1 MSITLYDIPAAVPG
15 KTLSPNVFKTRLVH
29 SYLNTL
35 TCLIHR
41 CRLALAY
48 KGLSFKTEWL
58 ELSDIEPK
66 MKEIGADPTSTWED
80 GRPLYTLPVIH
91 DHTTGRIISD
101 STKIA
106 FYLDDVYPD
115 RPTLFPFNAR
125 APIMMVNEFF
135 APTAMLPGGDM
146 FSHGAF
152 KRFAP
157 PSIEYI
163 RRTRGD
169 EMLTRV
175 RNFSEEEHRRLWPA
189 VREGFSK
196 ISKLLSAN
204 GEDKVFYYGDNPSFA
219 DFIIIGYLHYIE
231 VSFGA
236 ESVEWKDVHEWDGGR
251 WAKLLSFSQGLKVLG
266 EE

>member
-15 KTLSPNVFKTRLVH
+15 KTLSPNVFKTRL
-29 SYLNTL
+29 
-35 TCLIHR
+35 
-41 CRLALAY
+41 ALAY

-58 ELSDIEPK
+58 ELSEIETK
-66 MKEIGADPTSTWED
+66 MREIGADPTSTWED
-80 GRPLYTLPVIH
+80 GRPLYTLPVIR
-91 DHTTGRIISD
+91 DHTTGRIVSD

-115 RPTLFPFNAR
+115 RPPLFPFHAR

-163 RRTRGD
+163 RRTRG
-169 EMLTRV
+169 EEFLTRV
-175 RNFSEEEHRRLWPA
+175 RSFSAEEQERRWPA

-196 ISKLLSAN
+196 VAKMLDANGN
-204 GEDKVFYYGDNPSFA
+204 GEDKIFFYGDKPSFA
-219 DFIIIGYLHYIE
+219 DFIVIGYLHYIE
-231 VSFGA
+231 VSLGA
-236 ESVEWKDVHEWDGGR
+236 ESVEWKEVQEWDGGR
-251 WAKLLSFSQGLKVLG
+251 WAKMLRFSEKLKVLG